1 MNSGTPSSTGLCNL
15 LKFMFNSNSKPKHPI
30 NIQKITDKMNLH
42 NKKVNY
48 FPLAFDYWFSM
59 PKKHE
64 NLKNIQLYSTL

>member
-30 NIQKITDKMNLH
+30 NIQKITDKTNLH

-48 FPLAFDYWFSM
+48 FPLAFDYCMVFNA
-59 PKKHE
+59 KKSRKSEKHP
-64 NLKNIQLYSTL
+64 TL